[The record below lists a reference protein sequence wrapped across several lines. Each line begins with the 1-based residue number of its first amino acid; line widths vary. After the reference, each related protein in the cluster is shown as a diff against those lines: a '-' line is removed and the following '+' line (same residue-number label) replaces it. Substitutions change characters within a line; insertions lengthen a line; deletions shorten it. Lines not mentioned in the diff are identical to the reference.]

1 MVAKD
6 FTVSQFGFSR
16 LLAGD
21 DVNLGCF
28 RDLGP
33 KLGPFS
39 GPKTATH
46 KSKAHCIAVIVAQS

>member
-28 RDLGP
+28 RDLAP

-39 GPKTATH
+39 GPKTATQ
-46 KSKAHCIAVIVAQS
+46 KSKAHC